1 MINKITKQINEIE
14 IELLN
19 CKDNLDIDLLHKR
32 NELVFKRNKQNI
44 NIRLTCN
51 NKYYYANQCYRFTK
65 HILENGF
72 NNFDKDEIKKHGISF
87 NKYSINNGYSQ
98 YHNDLKRFNSKDEM
112 LGFVIGYNTANNI

>member
-1 MINKITKQINEIE
+1 MTNKITKQINEIE

-19 CKDNLDIDLLHKR
+19 CKDALDIDLLHKR

-72 NNFDKDEIKKHGISF
+72 NNIDKKEIQEHGISF

-112 LGFVIGYNTANNI
+112 LGFVIGYNTAHNI